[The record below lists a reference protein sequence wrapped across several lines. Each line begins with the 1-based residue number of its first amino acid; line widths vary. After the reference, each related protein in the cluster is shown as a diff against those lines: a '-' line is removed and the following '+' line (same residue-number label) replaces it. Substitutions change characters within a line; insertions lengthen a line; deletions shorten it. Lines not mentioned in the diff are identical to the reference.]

1 MSAMMRRIEEL
12 ERREEWHDAFAS
24 IERVVAW
31 AVAVGKCTEA
41 EGIMH
46 LSEMVGMVPLEL
58 FVAGK
63 WTPPPAETP
72 EAETKTTTMM
82 DAFHAWERSQGIAP

>member
-1 MSAMMRRIEEL
+1 MNATLRRIEEL
-12 ERREEWHDAFAS
+12 ERRAEWHAAFAS
-24 IERVVAW
+24 IERVIAW
-31 AVAVGKCTEA
+31 AVAVDTCTAA

-63 WTPPPAETP
+63 WTPPAETP

-82 DAFHAWERSQGIAP
+82 DAFHAWEHAQGIAP